1 MKKYADNN
9 GFTNIEFFVDDGGSG
24 TSFERLD
31 FQRMITEMDAGRIA
45 TIIVKDMSRLG
56 HDYMKVGYYTEI
68 AFPDAEVSFI
78 AINNGVD
85 SANQQDSD
93 FTPFLN
99 IINEWYAKDTSKKIR
114 AVFKAKVESGKPLCT
129 THPYGY
135 KKDPEDKLHWI
146 VDEPAAEV
154 VKQIF
159 QLYIE
164 GYGPSQ
170 IAKKLENDK
179 VLTPSAYFKEIG
191 LYPTALTTE
200 EPYALVPRTVAD
212 ILDRQEYL
220 GHTVNFKTRKKSYK
234 LKKTI
239 KNGPSEWQVFKDT
252 HEAII
257 SEDTFQ
263 TVKRIHDGR
272 RRPTPLVEMPVSG
285 MVFCADCSSK
295 LYQVRGKRWSH
306 DKEYMVCANYHKRG
320 KDTCTSHQIRNVDIE
335 NVLLYIIQQVTE
347 FARDHED
354 EFIELFTKSNAK
366 SVEREI
372 RESKKE
378 FEQAQ
383 ARISK

>member
-1 MKKYADNN
+1 M
-9 GFTNIEFFVDDGGSG
+9 
-24 TSFERLD
+24 
-31 FQRMITEMDAGRIA
+31 
-45 TIIVKDMSRLG
+45 
-56 HDYMKVGYYTEI
+56 
-68 AFPDAEVSFI
+68 
-78 AINNGVD
+78 
-85 SANQQDSD
+85 
-93 FTPFLN
+93 
-99 IINEWYAKDTSKKIR
+99 
-114 AVFKAKVESGKPLCT
+114 
-129 THPYGY
+129 
-135 KKDPEDKLHWI
+135 
-146 VDEPAAEV
+146 DEPAAEV

-191 LYPTALTTE
+191 LYPTTLTTE

-272 RRPTPLVEMPVSG
+272 RRPTPLVEMPVLSG
-285 MVFCADCSSK
+285 MVFCADCGSK

-306 DKEYMVCANYHKRG
+306 DKEYMVCANYHKSG